1 MKNKT
6 YDHLKFVAQVVLP
19 LLATFYVTLAELW
32 GLPFPSEISGT
43 IMAVDTLLGS
53 ILMKLSSD
61 YNKKASE

>member
-6 YDHLKFVAQVVLP
+6 YDRLKFIAQVVLP

-32 GLPFPSEISGT
+32 GLPFSTEISGT
-43 IMAVDTLLGS
+43 IMAIDTLMGG
-53 ILMKLSSD
+53 ILMKLSNN

>member
-6 YDHLKFVAQVVLP
+6 YDRLKFIAQVVLP

-32 GLPFPSEISGT
+32 GLPFSTEISGT
-43 IMAVDTLLGS
+43 IMAIDTLMGG
-53 ILMKLSSD
+53 ILMKLSSN

>member
-6 YDHLKFVAQVVLP
+6 YDKLKMIAQVILP
-19 LLATFYVTLAELW
+19 ILATFYVTIAELW
-32 GLPFPSEISGT
+32 KLPYSTEISGT
-43 IMAVDTLLGS
+43 LMAIDTLLGG

>member
-6 YDHLKFVAQVVLP
+6 YDKLKFIAQVVLP

-32 GLPFPSEISGT
+32 GLPFSTEISGT
-43 IMAVDTLLGS
+43 IMAVDTLMGG
-53 ILMKLSSD
+53 ILMKLSNN

>member
-6 YDHLKFVAQVVLP
+6 YDILKFIAQVVLP
-19 LLATFYVTLAELW
+19 LVATFYVTLAELW
-32 GLPFPSEISGT
+32 GLPFPTEISGT

-61 YNKKASE
+61 YNKKVSE

>member
-6 YDHLKFVAQVVLP
+6 YDRLKFIAQVVLP

-32 GLPFPSEISGT
+32 GLPFSTEISGT

-61 YNKKASE
+61 YNKKVSE

>member
-6 YDHLKFVAQVVLP
+6 YDKLKFIAQVVLP

-32 GLPFPSEISGT
+32 GLPFPTEISGT
-43 IMAVDTLLGS
+43 IMAIDTLLGS

-61 YNKKASE
+61 YNKKVSE

>member
-6 YDHLKFVAQVVLP
+6 YDKLKFIAQVILP
-19 LLATFYVTLAELW
+19 LVATFYVTLAELW
-32 GLPFPSEISGT
+32 GLPFSTEISGT

-61 YNKKASE
+61 YNKKEVM

>member
-6 YDHLKFVAQVVLP
+6 YDKLKFIAQVVLP

-32 GLPFPSEISGT
+32 GLPFPTEISGT
-43 IMAVDTLLGS
+43 IMAIDTLLGS

-61 YNKKASE
+61 YNKKVS

>member
-6 YDHLKFVAQVVLP
+6 YDRLKFIAQVVLP

-32 GLPFPSEISGT
+32 RLPFSTEISGT
-43 IMAVDTLLGS
+43 IMAIDTLMGG

-61 YNKKASE
+61 YKKKVSE

>member
-6 YDHLKFVAQVVLP
+6 YDILKFIAQVVLP

-32 GLPFPSEISGT
+32 GLPFPTEISGT

-61 YNKKASE
+61 YNKKVSE

>member
-6 YDHLKFVAQVVLP
+6 YDKLKFIAQVILP
-19 LLATFYVTLAELW
+19 LVATFYVTLAELW
-32 GLPFPSEISGT
+32 GLPFSTEISGT

-61 YNKKASE
+61 YNKKVSE

>member
-6 YDHLKFVAQVVLP
+6 YDRLKFIAQVVLP

-32 GLPFPSEISGT
+32 GLPFSTEISGT
-43 IMAVDTLLGS
+43 IMAVDTLMGG
-53 ILMKLSSD
+53 ILMKLSNN

>member
-6 YDHLKFVAQVVLP
+6 YDILKFIAQVVLP
-19 LLATFYVTLAELW
+19 LVATFYVTLAELW

-61 YNKKASE
+61 YNKKVSE

>member
-32 GLPFPSEISGT
+32 GLPFSTEISGT
-43 IMAVDTLLGS
+43 IMAVDTLMGG
-53 ILMKLSSD
+53 ILMKLSNN

>member
-32 GLPFPSEISGT
+32 GLPFPTEISGT
-43 IMAVDTLLGS
+43 IMAIDTLLGGV
-53 ILMKLSSD
+53 LMKLSSD
-61 YNKKASE
+61 YNKKGSE

>member
-1 MKNKT
+1 MKNST
-6 YDHLKFVAQVVLP
+6 YDFLKIIAQVFLP

-32 GLPFPSEISGT
+32 GLPFSTEISGT

-61 YNKKASE
+61 YNKKVSE